1 MYVDFPKFS
10 FLFPKGKMVWKRIRN
25 PNLEK
30 EKENFGKESIPMC
43 CIPGTV
49 FCWTSLI
56 HSLI

>member
-30 EKENFGKESIPMC
+30 EKENFGKESIPIYETFLTLKC
-43 CIPGTV
+43 Q
-49 FCWTSLI
+49 S
-56 HSLI
+56 

>member
-30 EKENFGKESIPMC
+30 EKENFGKESIPSEHRLARKALLSTTRT
-43 CIPGTV
+43 GT
-49 FCWTSLI
+49 
-56 HSLI
+56 